1 MLVVRGLY
9 TLTEHQGASFLERV
23 QNRLSGV
30 STTQALIICG
40 VLYAAVTGVG
50 LLFEGYNFD
59 DWRHLH
65 GTPELW
71 AGTEGRWAMD
81 FIYRTILQEKF
92 HLPLQI
98 LLAFFCLY
106 GCSYVI
112 ARYSV
117 GDRFHAVATVLIFLI
132 GTNHIYMSSAL
143 MFNAHIFAYPF
154 AFVLSLLAFH
164 LVFQSRGAS
173 LVARTV
179 AVLVAAQLL
188 AISLGI
194 YQTFALFG
202 LIIPVLV
209 VALYDRYEIGKEILF
224 LVLCSLVCL
233 LGLGLYLVEGE
244 LYRKALNI
252 SSEIVRFEAP
262 NVSDLVQ
269 KLIGLPAFLAKIYAG
284 GLIPAP
290 AYFRLATALSAVI
303 GLGAIALTLL
313 FTMTNRAERAP
324 AIRLF
329 NAARIAVAAAT
340 LLIVLPVLFWFT
352 YKEAY
357 TPGRTVAF
365 VQFWLPAFS
374 LGLLGLVLRQTS
386 NTFTRAIFVTAV
398 LGLSAVSAVSL
409 FNASAVWTERA
420 RIYDTDRDIARAV
433 YARVNAMEG
442 FEDAQFR
449 VVGGVDY
456 SHFTLGGQLGWTTL
470 HAGNP
475 KLGIFKGMFNL
486 PDYVTSHSISPQSC
500 EAMPSANASFVH
512 DGVAY
517 VCLEAKTGFLPLTRC
532 VDIERDGIG
541 TICLKDEMIFHV
553 TPTCADENGAL
564 RQVYVAHSDAAGE
577 TLASTRI
584 EEQAFGLDL
593 SNGCYYAI
601 PDLNR
606 PYAALSIG
614 LYESGTG
621 VIWEEHFSLEDFN

>member
-1 MLVVRGLY
+1 M
-9 TLTEHQGASFLERV
+9 TDHQDARFLDRISNSLSRV
-23 QNRLSGV
+23 S
-30 STTQALIICG
+30 SAQALIICA
-40 VLYAAVTGVG
+40 VLYAAVTGLG

-65 GTPELW
+65 GTPDLW
-71 AGTEGRWAMD
+71 AGPEGRWAMD
-81 FIYRTILQEKF
+81 FIFRFMLQEKF

-106 GCSYVI
+106 GCSYLI

-143 MFNAHIFAYPF
+143 MFNAHIFAYPL

-164 LVFQSRGAS
+164 LVYQSRGAS
-173 LVARTV
+173 LLSRIVV
-179 AVLVAAQLL
+179 VLVAAQML

-209 VALYDRYEIGKEILF
+209 IALYDRYEIGREIQF
-224 LVLCSLVCL
+224 LVLCGLVCV
-233 LGLGLYLVEGE
+233 LGLGLYLVESE
-244 LYRKALNI
+244 LYRQALNM
-252 SSEIVRFEAP
+252 SSEIVRFETP
-262 NVSDLVQ
+262 NASDLVQ
-269 KLIGLPAFLAKIYAG
+269 KLIGLPAFLARIYAG

-290 AYFRLATALSAVI
+290 TYFRLATALSALI

-313 FTMTNRAERAP
+313 FAMTDRTEHAP
-324 AIRLF
+324 AARLF
-329 NAARIAVAAAT
+329 NATRIAAAAAA

-357 TPGRTVAF
+357 APGRTVAF

-374 LGLLGLVLRQTS
+374 LGLLGLVLRQAS
-386 NTFTRAIFVTAV
+386 NTFTRAIFVASV
-398 LGLSAVSAVSL
+398 FGLSAVSAVSL
-409 FNASAVWTERA
+409 LNASAVWTERA
-420 RIYDTDRDIARAV
+420 RIHDTDRDFARAV
-433 YARVNAMEG
+433 YARVKAMEG
-442 FEDAQFR
+442 FVDGQFR

-486 PDYVTSHSISPQSC
+486 PDYITSHPISPQSC
-500 EAMPSANASFVH
+500 EAMPSANAGFVH

-532 VDIERDGIG
+532 VDIDRDGIG
-541 TICLKDEMIFHV
+541 TICLKDEMIIHV
-553 TPTCADENGAL
+553 TPTCVDENGAL

-577 TLASTRI
+577 TLASSRI

-593 SNGCYYAI
+593 SDGCYYAI
-601 PDLNR
+601 PDLDR
-606 PYAALSIG
+606 PYAWLSIG

-621 VIWEEHFSLEDFN
+621 VIWEERYSLEDFN